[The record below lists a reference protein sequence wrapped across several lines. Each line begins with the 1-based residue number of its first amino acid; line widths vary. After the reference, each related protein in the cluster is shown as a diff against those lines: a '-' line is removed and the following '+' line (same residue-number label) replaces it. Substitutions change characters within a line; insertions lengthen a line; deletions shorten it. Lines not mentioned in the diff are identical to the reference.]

1 MVKRLLGLGLVLTL
15 ATGCAA
21 EAADDG
27 ETSSLG
33 NGDEG
38 DPAPSSNPPAP
49 PAPLD
54 SARRPRPEP
63 LPIPKFARYEALC
76 KLINNQRNDDATPNG
91 NHLRANLM
99 GTDLGIPVAH
109 GDRLFLFFGDTMGYK
124 GIWRVGESLP
134 DAVGYA
140 LGTVA
145 DVANDPK
152 SLCTQMRFVRLPAN
166 SSIGPKVDARI
177 EGDFAPAAMIA
188 PRGLPLGEFIRNP
201 SGNGTFPQ
209 LPGDF
214 EVPSGAFSHAGSI
227 YLFYTTVNSSSDV
240 EMKASYLAKWRKPD
254 PAGLPTYEILYPV
267 DQRFD
272 AGGTLGGNFINIAAE
287 TFGPWVYLYGTG
299 EYRESPVYLARKL
312 LASLDEPG
320 GFQRYDPKKQ
330 IWVPQGTSVDPIV
343 AASYNGE
350 MSVRH
355 YPEIGRY
362 MMLNQQGTPT
372 YNRVIARF
380 AERPQGPW
388 SEAVTVHDM
397 GDRNF
402 TDKHCCSAAACGPQQ
417 LFNCSKA
424 GFYGTYLFP
433 FVRGDRNEFT
443 VTYTMSTWDPYNV
456 ALMQATFSAR

>member
-1 MVKRLLGLGLVLTL
+1 MLKRLVGLGLTL
-15 ATGCAA
+15 IFVTGCIEEADERNEPSGA
-21 EAADDG
+21 E
-27 ETSSLG
+27 
-33 NGDEG
+33 DE
-38 DPAPSSNPPAP
+38 DPSVEPATPAKPPPPLRNAKLP
-49 PAPLD
+49 RPAPL
-54 SARRPRPEP
+54 PVPT
-63 LPIPKFARYEALC
+63 FTGYETLC
-76 KLINNQRNDDATPNG
+76 KLINGQRNEDATPNG

-99 GTDLGIPVAH
+99 GTDLGIPVDH
-109 GDRLFLFFGDTMGYK
+109 NNRLYLFFGDTMGYK

-145 DVANDPK
+145 DVEKDPK
-152 SLCTQMRFVRLPAN
+152 SLCSQMRFLRLPT
-166 SSIGPKVDARI
+166 SGSIGPKMDARI

-188 PRGLPLGEFIRNP
+188 PQGHALGDYIKNP
-201 SGNGTFPQ
+201 SGNGKFPQ

-214 EVPSGAFSHAGSI
+214 EVPSGAFSHGGSI
-227 YLFYTTVNSSSDV
+227 YLFYTTVNSEV
-240 EMKASYLAKWRKPD
+240 EMKASYLAKWRAPD
-254 PAGLPTYEILYPV
+254 PAGVPTYEILYPI

-312 LASLDEPG
+312 LATIDKPG
-320 GFQRYDPKKQ
+320 GFERFDPKRQ
-330 IWVPQGTSVDPIV
+330 LWVPQGTSVDPIV
-343 AASYNGE
+343 TASYNGE
-350 MSVRH
+350 VSVRH
-355 YPEIGRY
+355 YPEIGRF

-372 YNRVIARF
+372 YNRVVARF

-397 GDRNF
+397 ADRKF
-402 TDKHCCSAAACGPQQ
+402 TDKHCCSADGCGPQQ
-417 LFNCSKA
+417 LFHCGKA

-433 FVRGDRNEFT
+433 FVKGDRDAFT

-456 ALMQATFSAR
+456 ALMQASFTAR